1 MEARIGERPV
11 CESCK
16 TGNGFKARAIVVE
29 PTARVEVEKPGDAI
43 TRNTLSNFQ
52 RNSPASDRV
61 QKV

>member
-29 PTARVEVEKPGDAI
+29 PTARVEVEKRRRRDHKKY
-43 TRNTLSNFQ
+43 LKQFSE
-52 RNSPASDRV
+52 
-61 QKV
+61 